1 MYIFKEAIEGMKLRE
16 RKKEEK
22 KTGKCTQRMM
32 GGTRIHFYK
41 LLRTAQRALVRCSR
55 AGTLLVRPI

>member
-22 KTGKCTQRMM
+22 KNGKMHAKDDGRDAYT
-32 GGTRIHFYK
+32 F
-41 LLRTAQRALVRCSR
+41 L
-55 AGTLLVRPI
+55 